1 MIDYTVND
9 YLKVL
14 EDAGLVTA
22 RRLLGKGDIP
32 VKSLT
37 YDSGSAGPGTL
48 FVCKGAHFK
57 REYLLDAA
65 ARGAVLYISE
75 IDYQLEDLPCI
86 LVSDIRLSMPLLA
99 RKFYQIPED
108 ALHYIGITGTKG
120 KTTTAYYIKAV
131 FDEFM
136 EQTGGSPIAFFTSVE
151 TYDGRERKP
160 SRITTPESME
170 LYRHFRNAYDSGI
183 RWAAMEV
190 SSQAL
195 KYGRVLGIPYDVGV
209 FLNIS
214 EDHISPVE
222 HRDFQDYF
230 QSKLLLFRQVK
241 TACVSLDSPFSRQI
255 LAGAASAERIV
266 TFGAAAGADFRVS
279 QIRTEQGRI
288 CFRVTCS
295 DFDETFTLAMHG
307 TFNVENALAAIAVAH
322 VCGIPVSAMK
332 AGLSRATVTGRM
344 EEFSSRDGKIRAIV
358 DYAHNGLSFEKIFET
373 ASSQY
378 PGRPLTAV
386 FGCPGGKALNRRKD
400 LGTVAGRWCN
410 RLYLTA
416 DDPGP
421 EDVTDICREIGSYVD
436 DSRCAWECVPDR
448 ETAIR
453 RAVEDAEGP
462 SVILVLGKGSEK
474 GQKIGLKD
482 VAYPSDAVVLRECLK
497 EYDDSRL

>member
-1 MIDYTVND
+1 
-9 YLKVL
+9 
-14 EDAGLVTA
+14 
-22 RRLLGKGDIP
+22 
-32 VKSLT
+32 
-37 YDSGSAGPGTL
+37 
-48 FVCKGAHFK
+48 
-57 REYLLDAA
+57 
-65 ARGAVLYISE
+65 
-75 IDYQLEDLPCI
+75 
-86 LVSDIRLSMPLLA
+86 MPLLA

-307 TFNVENALAAIAVAH
+307 TFNV
-322 VCGIPVSAMK
+322 
-332 AGLSRATVTGRM
+332 
-344 EEFSSRDGKIRAIV
+344 GK
-358 DYAHNGLSFEKIFET
+358 
-373 ASSQY
+373 
-378 PGRPLTAV
+378 
-386 FGCPGGKALNRRKD
+386 CPGGHRRGPRLRHPRVCHESRAVPGYRHRPYGGIQQPRRKD
-400 LGTVAGRWCN
+400 
-410 RLYLTA
+410 
-416 DDPGP
+416 PGY
-421 EDVTDICREIGSYVD
+421 C
-436 DSRCAWECVPDR
+436 
-448 ETAIR
+448 
-453 RAVEDAEGP
+453 
-462 SVILVLGKGSEK
+462 
-474 GQKIGLKD
+474 GLR
-482 VAYPSDAVVLRECLK
+482 PQRTQF
-497 EYDDSRL
+497 